1 MDSEHS
7 YRALRYIA
15 GNETAIKDI
24 AQTINTLNADATT
37 VKLHP
42 FPDQQSSG
50 AKDIVATL
58 KTAIATIRLKA
69 GNEPAVLIILPA
81 TPDETLISGLN
92 GKAAAFVANDF
103 TDADLPSTIA
113 HVVQEWSENTPCSQ
127 TGQMKCSGATMF
139 HCVSS
144 LTASLP
150 KLSATYTFG
159 TSGYRYNPFFEHS
172 NTSSE
177 IYIDKIIA
185 AVKTTIKHP
194 IIKRA
199 FVTAAIQTYI
209 HNEPCKPS
217 FATGLA
223 AFSQRVGKVTVCSID
238 AGSLATAMEQNTWLT
253 ASSITMK
260 KK

>member
-1 MDSEHS
+1 MDSGHS

-24 AQTINTLNADATT
+24 AQTINTLNADAKT

-42 FPDQQSSG
+42 FPDQQPSG
-50 AKDIVATL
+50 AKDIVSKL
-58 KTAIATIRLKA
+58 KTVIDTIRLK
-69 GNEPAVLIILPA
+69 
-81 TPDETLISGLN
+81 
-92 GKAAAFVANDF
+92 
-103 TDADLPSTIA
+103 
-113 HVVQEWSENTPCSQ
+113 

-139 HCVSS
+139 HCVSA

-159 TSGYRYNPFFEHS
+159 TLGYRYNPFFEHS
-172 NTSSE
+172 NTASE

-185 AVKTTIKHP
+185 AVKTTIEHP

-209 HNEPCKPS
+209 HNEQCQPS

-223 AFSQRVGKVTVCSID
+223 AFPQRVGKVTVCCID
-238 AGSLATAMEQNTWLT
+238 AGSLTTAMEQNTWLT
-253 ASSITMK
+253 ASSITL
-260 KK
+260 